1 MYLNQIRTD
10 WNEYD
15 EQDEVEDGLG
25 YGTDD
30 LWSEMSY
37 NVYDKYDCWDLEL
50 SDWELFLLEDEDYD
64 TDEITMIDFEDI
76 ECVEY

>member
-1 MYLNQIRTD
+1 
-10 WNEYD
+10 
-15 EQDEVEDGLG
+15 
-25 YGTDD
+25 
-30 LWSEMSY
+30 MSY